1 MPTSHG
7 QAGSDRIAAG
17 MERAGES
24 SEAVAAGEAAA
35 PLRGLLELAS
45 VNRRHP
51 TLLETLT
58 AVATSVSRALAFKT
72 VVVNVFRPES
82 DDYEVVVVHGSDRDR
97 ARLLGEVTAA
107 RAWSPWLVPRFRR
120 QGVHFVPEGS
130 VDPAWSLHWCAP
142 QIKIAASRSE
152 RGWRPHD
159 ALFATLDGAEGR
171 RYGIISVAEPIS
183 GLRPEEQQLEVL
195 GALAAHA
202 VLTIESSRQLD
213 ALNAAVARN
222 RALIAATLDSVIA
235 VDRNGRL
242 IEFNPAAERMFGYK
256 CEAVIGREVA
266 DLLIPD
272 QTLADYRRFVQR
284 VRDDGDSELLD
295 RRIETD
301 FTRSDGSTFPIE
313 LTVIRVAG
321 AEGDSPVF
329 YAFLRDISQRRRG
342 EEQLAY
348 LAYHDALTGLPNRIL
363 VKQELELALARARRG
378 DGAAAVMFVDLDDFK
393 EVNDRFGHAVGDR
406 LLAAVAARLRS
417 VLRDTDVLARQGGDE
432 FLVLLAD
439 LTDAPG
445 GAAESVGG
453 KLLDALRRPFILGGT
468 EICTRASIG
477 VSLYPDDA
485 PDTDLLLRNADGAM
499 YAAKAAG
506 GGRLHFHRR
515 RVR

>member
-1 MPTSHG
+1 M
-7 QAGSDRIAAG
+7 G
-17 MERAGES
+17 MHRAGES
-24 SEAVAAGEAAA
+24 SEAGEAAA
-35 PLRGLLELAS
+35 PLRGLLELS
-45 VNRRHP
+45 RVTRRHP

-58 AVATSVSRALAFKT
+58 AVATSVSRALGFKT

-82 DDYEVVVVHGSDRDR
+82 DDYEVVVVVGSNR
-97 ARLLGEVTAA
+97 ARERLLGEVTAA
-107 RAWSPWLVPRFRR
+107 RTWAPRLAPRFRR
-120 QGVHFVPEGS
+120 QGVQFVPEGAIDAAGS
-130 VDPAWSLHWCAP
+130 VGSYASEMT
-142 QIKIAASRSE
+142 IASSPRE
-152 RGWRPHD
+152 RRWRPDD

-202 VLTIESSRQLD
+202 VLVIESSRQLD

-235 VDRNGRL
+235 VDRDGRL

-266 DLLIPD
+266 DLLIPA
-272 QTLADYRRFVQR
+272 QTLADYRRFVDR
-284 VRDDGDSELLD
+284 VRDDGDSDLLG

-321 AEGDSPVF
+321 PDGESPVF

-406 LLAAVAARLRS
+406 LLAAVAGRLRS

-439 LTDAPG
+439 LTDTPG
-445 GAAESVGG
+445 GVAERVGG
-453 KLLDALRRPFILGGT
+453 KLLDALRRPFIVGET
-468 EICTRASIG
+468 EICTAASIG

-485 PDTDLLLRNADGAM
+485 LSTDLLLRNADGAM

-506 GGRLHFHRR
+506 GGRIGFYRR
-515 RVR
+515 PAR